1 MKNSFRY
8 LMLGAAAA
16 MGLAMQADSACAES
30 MYEAVQKAVTTHPSI
45 EAAKAAQ
52 GATAETVREQRSAYF
67 PELSASITG
76 GRVYAD
82 NSTSRG
88 LNVTRGVGYSYL
100 GEGTATLSQRVLDW
114 GETGNKVDAA
124 QARAAAADSTVAGT
138 EETVAIRAIQAYV
151 ALLRA
156 GELRDK
162 AKANLKAIREYQEKI
177 AIQVNEGGADE
188 AELNRANDFLL
199 LAENASTGF
208 EGEYQQ
214 ALADYTEVVGAAPET
229 ALKRP
234 LLPATFPND
243 LNDAIDVA
251 FATHPHVLSAKEALI
266 ASDHDMRAETTSY
279 LPKVKT
285 ELSYLKRDQKD
296 VIGGEAVD
304 ARALMKMDWNY
315 SIGGAQHARVDRA
328 EYLRAQSKAQLQ
340 ETYRRVERDVRV
352 AWSALDV
359 VRQQF
364 KTQENRKQATAKVV
378 ETYKEQYE
386 GGKRTVVDLMQAES
400 QAFDASVAFANAD
413 YGVLNATYTL
423 LAATGQLL
431 PAIKPDAKPE
441 LVSAVEPEQKLE
453 DVSPAAGDVA
463 DARAVPLRASG
474 VSHIDIESA
483 ALSPSVPEQEP
494 FVELPIESSSNG
506 Q

>member
-1 MKNSFRY
+1 
-8 LMLGAAAA
+8 MLGAAAVL
-16 MGLAMQADSACAES
+16 GVSMQAGPVCAES
-30 MYEAVQKAVTTHPSI
+30 LYDAVHQAITTHPSI

-52 GATAETVREQRSAYF
+52 GATDETVREQRSSYF
-67 PELSASITG
+67 PEISATITG
-76 GRVYAD
+76 GRIYAD

-88 LNVTRGVGYSYL
+88 LNVTRGVGYSNL

-124 QARAAAADSTVAGT
+124 KARASAASSTVVGT

-151 ALLRA
+151 GLLRA
-156 GELRDK
+156 GELKDK
-162 AKANLKAIREYQEKI
+162 AKANLESIRAYQEKV

-199 LAENASTGF
+199 LAENAATGF
-208 EGEYQQ
+208 DGEYQQ
-214 ALADYTEVVGAAPET
+214 SLADYVEAVGIQPVS

-234 LLPATFPND
+234 MLPATFPNN

-251 FATHPHVLSAKEALI
+251 FATHPQVLSAKDALI

-285 ELSYLKRDQKD
+285 EFSYLKRDQKD
-296 VIGGEAVD
+296 VIGGESVD

-315 SIGGAQHARVDRA
+315 SVGGAQHARVDRA
-328 EYLRAQSKAQLQ
+328 EFLRAQSKAQLQ
-340 ETYRRVERDVRV
+340 EAYRRIERDVRV

-364 KTQENRKQATAKVV
+364 KTQENRKTATAKVV

-400 QAFDASVAFANAD
+400 QAFDAAVAFANAD

-431 PAIKPDAKPE
+431 PAIKPGTVPE
-441 LVSAVEPEQKLE
+441 VAGVADPVPAIE
-453 DVSPAAGDVA
+453 DVSPAAGGEQEAALPV
-463 DARAVPLRASG
+463 RAEV
-474 VSHIDIESA
+474 VDIEHA
-483 ALSPSVPEQEP
+483 ALSPSIPEQET
-494 FVELPIESSSNG
+494 FVELPIEPSANDK
-506 Q
+506 